1 MAERV
6 GSVLAL
12 ETAIAH
18 RLLAHPSIGWNETC
32 AAAAAAAACG
42 RHGSVSFRRYLCEC
56 WADGDAAALRDALGV
71 PVPLAEGTLR
81 GEAECALCGE
91 SASLFSAC
99 AEHWFCAQC
108 WAGHLNAQAAAD
120 A

>member
-42 RHGSVSFRRYLCEC
+42 RHGSVRFRRYLCEC
-56 WADGDAAALRDALGV
+56 WAEGDAAALRDALGV

-108 WAGHLNAQAAAD
+108 WAGHLNAQAASD